1 MDRLKEE
8 NQLLAEQLRIEK
20 ETGWK
25 SVFKWKSKFEES
37 QSQLKKELM
46 LRDQQLKD
54 IAASLLLLEDQLQ
67 ENIIYCKLLP
77 QDGYLF
83 AKKRNDVLSNTF
95 ISPLSLFT
103 RIHISPGSPRA
114 G

>member
-8 NQLLAEQLRIEK
+8 NELLMEQLRIEK

-25 SVFKWKSKFEES
+25 SVVKWKSKFEES
-37 QSQLKKELM
+37 QTQLKKELM

-67 ENIIYCKLLP
+67 ENIKYHPNFTLISP
-77 QDGYLF
+77 VF
-83 AKKRNDVLSNTF
+83 TF
-95 ISPLSLFT
+95 ISK
-103 RIHISPGSPRA
+103 ISYQLGPT
-114 G
+114 

>member
-8 NQLLAEQLRIEK
+8 NELLQEQLRIEK

-25 SVFKWKSKFEES
+25 SVVKWKSKFEES

-54 IAASLLLLEDQLQ
+54 IAASLLVLEGQLQ
-67 ENIIYCKLLP
+67 ENIKNHKIS
-77 QDGYLF
+77 DT
-83 AKKRNDVLSNTF
+83 DTLS
-95 ISPLSLFT
+95 
-103 RIHISPGSPRA
+103 
-114 G
+114 

>member
-83 AKKRNDVLSNTF
+83 AKKKEWC
-95 ISPLSLFT
+95 IE
-103 RIHISPGSPRA
+103 
-114 G
+114 